1 MILGHKA
8 WLVFVVTACLSGTF
22 ASSQTIR
29 RSASIE
35 ALQQHRV
42 FFHREEVVVITDV
55 IAEGVLTWLVSED
68 DTRRILAL
76 DIPPLPVGA
85 RERLE
90 IIGTFYD
97 VGRLDEEDPRL
108 SGLPITQ
115 ISQQLLHKRWPGVGE
130 LPLIVASSTRP
141 ALDPDVTTLRNI
153 VLEPQRY
160 IDKGVTVTG
169 RFRGRNLYGDMPE
182 APETSRWDFVLHSVD
197 ASVWVVGKEP
207 KGDGFELDIMARVDT
222 GKWLEVTG
230 DVLLEDGMILIEA
243 GSLTLSRALTNRAAS
258 VMTSDAPS
266 LPPPEVIFSAPLAD
280 DIDVP
285 EDSTVRIQFSRD
297 MDEVSFNEHVKVR
310 YAGIATPESSPDTVI
325 TFELSY
331 RRRNRVLEIRFNEE
345 LERYRNVSVELTDGI
360 TASDGSPLSPW
371 TLSFLWV
378 VSSVS
383 QQ

>member
-1 MILGHKA
+1 MLNYKA
-8 WLVFVVTACLSGTF
+8 CVIFIVTACLSSTS

-29 RSASIE
+29 RSASID
-35 ALQQHRV
+35 ALQQHRI

-55 IAEGVLTWLVSED
+55 ITEGVLTWLISD
-68 DTRRILAL
+68 DDASQVLAL
-76 DIPPLPVGA
+76 DIPPLPTGS

-90 IIGTFYD
+90 IVGTFYD
-97 VGRLDEEDPRL
+97 VGRLNEDDPRL
-108 SGLPITQ
+108 SGLPISQ
-115 ISQQLLHKRWPGVGE
+115 ISQELLRKRWPGVGE
-130 LPLIVASSTRP
+130 LPIIVANSTRP
-141 ALDPDVTTLRNI
+141 ALEPDVTTLRNI

-160 IDKGVTVTG
+160 INKGVTVTG
-169 RFRGRNLYGDMPE
+169 RFRGRNLYGDLPE
-182 APETSRWDFVLHSVD
+182 APEASRWDFVLHSVD

-230 DVLLEDGMILIEA
+230 DVVVEDGMVLIEA
-243 GSLTLSRALTNRAAS
+243 GTLTLSRALTDRS
-258 VMTSDAPS
+258 SPSMSSDRPS

-297 MDEVSFNEHVKVR
+297 MDDTSFDEHVDVR
-310 YAGIATPESSPDTVI
+310 YAGPISQELNADATI

-331 RRRNRVLEIRFNEE
+331 RKRNRVLEIRFDQE
-345 LERYRNVSVELTDGI
+345 LERYQNIHVELTNGI

-371 TLSFLWV
+371 MLSFFV
-378 VSSVS
+378 GG
-383 QQ
+383 Q

>member
-1 MILGHKA
+1 MLNYKA
-8 WLVFVVTACLSGTF
+8 CVIFIVTACLSSTS

-29 RSASIE
+29 RSASID
-35 ALQQHRV
+35 ALQQHRI

-55 IAEGVLTWLVSED
+55 ITEGVLTWLISD
-68 DTRRILAL
+68 DDASQVLAL
-76 DIPPLPVGA
+76 DIPPLPTGS

-90 IIGTFYD
+90 IVGTFYD
-97 VGRLDEEDPRL
+97 VGRLNEDDPRL
-108 SGLPITQ
+108 SGLPISQ
-115 ISQQLLHKRWPGVGE
+115 ISQELLRKRWPGVGE
-130 LPLIVASSTRP
+130 LPIIVANSTRP
-141 ALDPDVTTLRNI
+141 ALEPDVTTLRNI

-160 IDKGVTVTG
+160 INKGVTVTG
-169 RFRGRNLYGDMPE
+169 RFRGRNLYGDLPE
-182 APETSRWDFVLHSVD
+182 APEASRWDFVLHSVD

-230 DVLLEDGMILIEA
+230 DVVVEDGMVLIEA
-243 GSLTLSRALTNRAAS
+243 GTLTLSRALTDRS
-258 VMTSDAPS
+258 SPSTRSDRPS

-297 MDEVSFNEHVKVR
+297 MDDTSFDEHVDVR
-310 YAGIATPESSPDTVI
+310 YAGPISQELNADATI

-331 RRRNRVLEIRFNEE
+331 RKRNRVLEIRFDQE
-345 LERYRNVSVELTDGI
+345 LERYQNIHVELTNGI

-371 TLSFLWV
+371 MLSFFV
-378 VSSVS
+378 GG
-383 QQ
+383 Q

>member
-1 MILGHKA
+1 MLNYKA
-8 WLVFVVTACLSGTF
+8 CVIFIVTACLSSTS

-29 RSASIE
+29 RSASID
-35 ALQQHRV
+35 ALQQHRI

-55 IAEGVLTWLVSED
+55 ITEGVLTWLISD
-68 DTRRILAL
+68 DDASQVLAL
-76 DIPPLPVGA
+76 DIPPLPTGS

-90 IIGTFYD
+90 IVGTFYD
-97 VGRLDEEDPRL
+97 VGRLNEDDPRL
-108 SGLPITQ
+108 SGLPISQ
-115 ISQQLLHKRWPGVGE
+115 ISQELLRKRWPGVGE
-130 LPLIVASSTRP
+130 LPIIVANSTRP
-141 ALDPDVTTLRNI
+141 ALEPDVTTLRNI

-160 IDKGVTVTG
+160 INKGVTVTG
-169 RFRGRNLYGDMPE
+169 RFRGRNLYGDLPE
-182 APETSRWDFVLHSVD
+182 APEASRWDFVLHSVD

-230 DVLLEDGMILIEA
+230 DVVVEDGMVLIEA
-243 GSLTLSRALTNRAAS
+243 GTLTLSRALTDRS
-258 VMTSDAPS
+258 SPSTSSDRPS

-297 MDEVSFNEHVKVR
+297 MDDTSFDEHVDVR
-310 YAGIATPESSPDTVI
+310 YAGPISQELNADATI

-331 RRRNRVLEIRFNEE
+331 RRRNRVLEIRFNQE
-345 LERYRNVSVELTDGI
+345 LERYQNVHVELADGI

-371 TLSFLWV
+371 MLSFYV
-378 VSSVS
+378 GG
-383 QQ
+383 Q

>member
-1 MILGHKA
+1 MLNYKA
-8 WLVFVVTACLSGTF
+8 CVIFIVTACLSSTS

-29 RSASIE
+29 RSASID
-35 ALQQHRV
+35 ALQQHRI

-55 IAEGVLTWLVSED
+55 ITEGVLTWLISD
-68 DTRRILAL
+68 DDASQVLAL
-76 DIPPLPVGA
+76 DIPPLPTGS

-90 IIGTFYD
+90 IVGTFYD
-97 VGRLDEEDPRL
+97 VGRLNEDDPRL
-108 SGLPITQ
+108 SGLPISQ
-115 ISQQLLHKRWPGVGE
+115 ISQELLRKRWPGVGE
-130 LPLIVASSTRP
+130 LPIIVANSTRP
-141 ALDPDVTTLRNI
+141 ALEPDVTTLRNI

-160 IDKGVTVTG
+160 INKGVTVTG
-169 RFRGRNLYGDMPE
+169 RFRGRNLYGDLPE
-182 APETSRWDFVLHSVD
+182 APEASRWDFVLHSVD

-230 DVLLEDGMILIEA
+230 DVVVEDGMVLIEA
-243 GSLTLSRALTNRAAS
+243 GTLTLSRALTDRS
-258 VMTSDAPS
+258 SPSTSSDRPS

-297 MDEVSFNEHVKVR
+297 MDDTSFDEHVDVR
-310 YAGIATPESSPDTVI
+310 YAGPISQELNADATI

-331 RRRNRVLEIRFNEE
+331 RKRNRVLEIRFDQE
-345 LERYRNVSVELTDGI
+345 LERYQNIHVELTNGI

-371 TLSFLWV
+371 MLSFFV
-378 VSSVS
+378 GG
-383 QQ
+383 Q